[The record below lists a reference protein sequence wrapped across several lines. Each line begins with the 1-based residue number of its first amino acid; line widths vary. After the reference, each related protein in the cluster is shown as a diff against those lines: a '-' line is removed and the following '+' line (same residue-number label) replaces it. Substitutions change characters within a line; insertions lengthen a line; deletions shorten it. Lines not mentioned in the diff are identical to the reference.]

1 MGDEVLSKGSLVGVA
16 EHTIRKDLCAGEIE
30 TEDGGVNVVLDCKVK
45 DVLL

>member
-1 MGDEVLSKGSLVGVA
+1 MCDEMLSESRLVGLA
-16 EHTIRKDLCAGEIE
+16 EHSIRKDLCAGEIE